1 MLYFFFCCGTSKN
14 SSYRCIVTEDLL
26 SYARP
31 FVTAIVSLIESVVA
45 SVVKIPFDF
54 DDDLRPVEL

>member
-31 FVTAIVSLIESVVA
+31 FVTAIVSLIESVFA
-45 SVVKIPFDF
+45 SVVEIPFHF
-54 DDDLRPVEL
+54 DDNVRSVEL